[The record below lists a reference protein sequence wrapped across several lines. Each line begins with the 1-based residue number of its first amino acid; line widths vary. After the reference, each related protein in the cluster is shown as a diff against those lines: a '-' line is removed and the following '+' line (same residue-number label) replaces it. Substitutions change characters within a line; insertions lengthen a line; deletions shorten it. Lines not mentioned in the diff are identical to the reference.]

1 MVNLIFAISALSS
14 NANDK
19 FQKMKDI
26 IKNMVD
32 EYGKERIHYSLIVFG
47 DEPSVELRF
56 SNTFD
61 TDGQLKAFI
70 DAKRRATDGVNLDSA
85 LKKAY
90 ELFDE
95 YQREGAKNVLVVI
108 MDKKSTSDVKDV
120 KNTAMSLWD
129 DDVEVIPIAFGRES
143 DEDELKSITP
153 HVDNV
158 IPAYVTNKTNK
169 IAMEIMD
176 KMRKGMSQEDTERVV
191 EQIYF
196 PIFEYLIKI
205 PVRKE
210 ASRKRTVPVSV
221 FILVVWVR
229 QNQTRKNERVC
240 HGGTNR

>member
-26 IKNMVD
+26 IKTMVD

-56 SNTFD
+56 SRSFD
-61 TDGQLKAFI
+61 SDGQLKAFI
-70 DAKRRATDGVNLDSA
+70 DVKKRATDGANLDSA
-85 LKKAY
+85 LKKTS

-108 MDKKSTSDVKDV
+108 MDKKSTSDGKDV

-129 DDVEVIPIAFGRES
+129 DDVEVIPIAFGRET
-143 DEDELKSITP
+143 DENELKSITP

-176 KMRKGMSQEDTERVV
+176 KMRKGMSEQHTESVDD
-191 EQIYF
+191 QIYF
-196 PIFEYLIKI
+196 RIFEYLAKI
-205 PVRKE
+205 HFLTTFAPLWFIQFI
-210 ASRKRTVPVSV
+210 SLV
-221 FILVVWVR
+221 FIYLS
-229 QNQTRKNERVC
+229 KLLFSSF
-240 HGGTNR
+240 H

>member
-26 IKNMVD
+26 IKTMVD

-47 DEPSVELRF
+47 DKPSVELRF
-56 SNTFD
+56 SRSFSS
-61 TDGQLKAFI
+61 DGQLKAFI
-70 DAKRRATDGVNLDSA
+70 DLKKRATDGANLDSA
-85 LKKAY
+85 LKKAS

-108 MDKKSTSDVKDV
+108 MDKKSTSDGKDV

-129 DDVEVIPIAFGRES
+129 DDVEVIPIAFGRDT
-143 DEDELKSITP
+143 DENELKSITP

-176 KMRKGMSQEDTERVV
+176 KMRKGLSKQHTERV
-191 EQIYF
+191 EDQIYF
-196 PIFEYLIKI
+196 RIFEYLAKI
-205 PVRKE
+205 HFLTTFAP
-210 ASRKRTVPVSV
+210 
-221 FILVVWVR
+221 L
-229 QNQTRKNERVC
+229 
-240 HGGTNR
+240 